1 MVYFAL
7 LVCCSLVKTLGWVLK
22 GVYSTLYSL
31 CSAYIVAVR
40 TNGIL
45 ILPNISTIIRCNIQR
60 FVQCMYCGG
69 RHKWNTYGNLPQWSV
84 GEGKGDRGTSN
95 HRCQRFL
102 QEKKTGITYLFCFLN
117 NPLLR
122 NP

>member
-45 ILPNISTIIRCNIQR
+45 ILPNISAIIRCNIQR
-60 FVQCMYCGG
+60 FVQCMYCAGP
-69 RHKWNTYGNLPQWSV
+69 HKWNTYGNLPQWSV
-84 GEGKGDRGTSN
+84 GEGKGGIGE
-95 HRCQRFL
+95 HQIIFV
-102 QEKKTGITYLFCFLN
+102 EKKSQEINCIFHIVVL
-117 NPLLR
+117 
-122 NP
+122 